1 MAELFS
7 HLALLLSS
15 RNAEVLHDAGHRLLC
30 FIETGTDTKVFD
42 EVFTQSVYAIFEI
55 KFRAPEKQQH
65 LL

>member
-15 RNAEVLHDAGHRLLC
+15 RNAEVVRDAGHHLFC
-30 FIETGTDTKVFD
+30 FIENGTDTKVFD
-42 EVFTQSVYAIFEI
+42 EVFTLSVYAIFEI
-55 KFRAPEKQQH
+55 KFRAPKKQQH